1 MLLLLE
7 VLHVRF
13 SSTFLSHSQEKK
25 MSQQIEEEET
35 TDISQHQ
42 VRVAV
47 RVRPLLD
54 PSTEKS
60 VAETFPSK
68 IKVTHEGR
76 SRTYVAKRENLNRIP
91 QILTNK
97 TVSHITVHSNITKHL
112 LAFRARTQVD
122 VRKSGLSKNHTE
134 RTLRILLLFYGG
146 FFVEGNQ
153 RNSHCV
159 RTNGKW

>member
-60 VAETFPSK
+60 VAETFTSK

-76 SRTYVAKRENLNRIP
+76 SRTYVRREFKSYPSNTHEQNGITHHCTLEYYET
-91 QILTNK
+91 LTRA
-97 TVSHITVHSNITKHL
+97 SRSNTGRRSQKCSLQKPH
-112 LAFRARTQVD
+112 
-122 VRKSGLSKNHTE
+122 
-134 RTLRILLLFYGG
+134 
-146 FFVEGNQ
+146 
-153 RNSHCV
+153 
-159 RTNGKW
+159 RTNSSNPSSLLW